1 MFSSDDAIAIF
12 SVLNSESS
20 SLPVGETELI
30 WPAGKPFRL
39 EIPSNRYC
47 PHYFKT
53 FSSGS
58 GMEAPCPRETPICKF
73 SGNGG
78 YSCCDRVK
86 NCPNRACDA
95 AKGEILKSGRWA
107 KKTSIRK
114 ENRFLD
120 VFAWTNSS
128 QLLKDANMS
137 HRDEAN
143 FDGWQQRRLPP
154 PLLPKTIG
162 IYNLHQIISPF
173 LIR

>member
-1 MFSSDDAIAIF
+1 MINFFKDEWKLINENMFSTDDAIAIF
-12 SVLNSESS
+12 SVSNSETSS
-20 SLPVGETELI
+20 IPVGVTELI

-53 FSSGS
+53 FSAA

-95 AKGEILKSGRWA
+95 AKGEILKSGR
-107 KKTSIRK
+107 
-114 ENRFLD
+114 
-120 VFAWTNSS
+120 
-128 QLLKDANMS
+128 
-137 HRDEAN
+137 
-143 FDGWQQRRLPP
+143 
-154 PLLPKTIG
+154 
-162 IYNLHQIISPF
+162 
-173 LIR
+173 